1 MIAAA
6 PGAPVLLSIDHL
18 TIAFPGPD
26 GPATVVK
33 DVTLSLGRGE
43 ILGLVGES
51 GSGKTTL
58 LMAITNYLPAG
69 ARRLSGTISLGGR
82 DLLGAARADL
92 DMVRGRRIAMVYQ
105 DPTSALNPT
114 MPIGRQAIEVRT
126 RHFGE
131 GAAVARRRLADL
143 FREVG
148 LEDAERIGHSYP
160 HEISGGQRQRV
171 MIAMALAGEPD
182 VILMDEPTTALDV
195 IVQARLLRLIGE
207 LRTRRGLS
215 VLFVSHDLGAVATV
229 ADRVAVLYRGEVMEV
244 GPVAEVLTHPRSDYA
259 RRLLQSVPR
268 LDRAP
273 VRPAEASPP
282 EAPLLEG
289 VALSVDYAAP
299 GLLARLRSRRVRAVR
314 LVSFALHPGR
324 VLAVVGESGSGK
336 STLARALLRLLPVS
350 SGRVSFKGA
359 DIAKMSGQELRRFRR
374 EVAIVF
380 QNPTG
385 SLNPRK
391 RVRDIVAR
399 PLIVQGQRA
408 AEAHATAGEMLAAVG
423 LPAAFLSRYPA
434 QLSGGEKQRVAIAR
448 AFVTNPSLIIL
459 DEPTTALDVSVQ
471 AAILALLAELKAR
484 TRCAYLFISHDLAVV
499 SRMADDILV
508 MRNGEACE
516 TGPVLPVFSA
526 PQHAY
531 TRSLLDAAVTL

>member
-1 MIAAA
+1 MTAAA

-18 TIAFPGPD
+18 TIAYPGPD

-33 DVTLSLGRGE
+33 NVTLSLGRGE

-58 LMAITNYLPAG
+58 LMAITNYLPAS
-69 ARRLSGTISLGGR
+69 ARRLSGTISLGSR

-92 DMVRGRRIAMVYQ
+92 DKVRGRRIAMVYQ

-131 GAAVARRRLADL
+131 GAAAARRRLADL

-229 ADRVAVLYRGEVMEV
+229 ADRVAVLYRGEVMEM
-244 GPVAEVLTHPRSDYA
+244 GPVAEVLTDPRSDYA
-259 RRLLQSVPR
+259 RRLLGSVPR

-273 VRPAEASPP
+273 VRPAEAAPP
-282 EAPLLEG
+282 DAPLLEG
-289 VALSVDYAAP
+289 VAMSVDYAAP
-299 GLLARLRSRRVRAVR
+299 GLLARLRGRRVRAVR
-314 LVSFALHPGR
+314 SVSFALRPGR

-336 STLARALLRLLPVS
+336 STLARALLRLVPLS

-359 DIAKMSGQELRRFRR
+359 DTAGMSGQELRRFRR

-385 SLNPRK
+385 SLNPSK

-399 PLIVQGQRA
+399 PLIVQGRRA
-408 AEAHATAGEMLAAVG
+408 AEAHATAGEIFGGRRAPGRLSVA
-423 LPAAFLSRYPA
+423 LSRAA
-434 QLSGGEKQRVAIAR
+434 QRRREA
-448 AFVTNPSLIIL
+448 
-459 DEPTTALDVSVQ
+459 
-471 AAILALLAELKAR
+471 
-484 TRCAYLFISHDLAVV
+484 TRCNRARLRNEPVAHHLG
-499 SRMADDILV
+499 RADDRPRRV
-508 MRNGEACE
+508 RAGSHP
-516 TGPVLPVFSA
+516 G
-526 PQHAY
+526 
-531 TRSLLDAAVTL
+531 AAG